1 MTKLFTKLVLLIISI
16 FAIGRLFFLHPT
28 FSDENFYFNV
38 AKNIAE
44 DKTLYKD
51 FFFAHPPFQVYAL
64 ALFFKVFGASFL
76 LGKILML
83 IISSACVFLIYLISK
98 ELYDERTGFVASLIF
113 LVTPAF
119 IAFSTMGYGMWET
132 LFLVLFSTYLIVK
145 NRLRLAG
152 IVLVASVFFRYLA
165 LIYFPF
171 LLMLLHLRKQKLKNF
186 LVYFFLPFGTLFIL
200 FISLFGL
207 DYVDQTISYHIF
219 SKMSIE
225 SADKTQYW
233 GIGYF
238 FFFLALLSAF
248 VGYTKWDKILLLL
261 ASTPLIADLLILAGL
276 RIVFYHYFLISLTF
290 CTMAVGRV
298 FFTSK
303 DLIVRTFIPIV
314 LFLSLVSNIKT
325 IDFYLN
331 PVYAEKFYYIAE
343 FVRNK
348 TSEKDA
354 IFGEPVMTNY
364 VAFVS
369 RRRISSNY
377 LDSYLQHLT
386 FEGEKNVIDRLKKDM
401 PKLLIEAENYYGS
414 NPYFKDFV
422 LNNYKLEKSIGGFPG
437 YFIYSIKS

>member
-1 MTKLFTKLVLLIISI
+1 
-16 FAIGRLFFLHPT
+16 
-28 FSDENFYFNV
+28 
-38 AKNIAE
+38 
-44 DKTLYKD
+44 
-51 FFFAHPPFQVYAL
+51 
-64 ALFFKVFGASFL
+64 
-76 LGKILML
+76 ML

-152 IVLVASVFFRYLA
+152 IVFVASVFFRYLA

-186 LVYFFLPFGTLFIL
+186 LVYFFLVFGISVIL
-200 FISLFGL
+200 LISLFGL

-248 VGYTKWDKILLLL
+248 VGYTKKDKTLLLL
-261 ASTPLIADLLILAGL
+261 ASTSLIADLLILAGL
-276 RIVFYHYFLISLTF
+276 RIVFYHYFLISLAF
-290 CTMAVGRV
+290 CAMAVGRV
-298 FFTSK
+298 FFTAK

-325 IDFYLN
+325 VDFYLN
-331 PVYAEKFYYIAE
+331 PVHAEKFYYIAE

-414 NPYFKDFV
+414 NPYFKDFI